1 MSDPGKFSAENDVVL
16 PSLDCDARIVMDYSI
31 NQITTC
37 SASFESDIAEWQ
49 RAGIPSIGLW
59 RRKVDEVGEQRA
71 AELIRESGLN
81 VTSVSFGGGFTGS
94 SGFQFREALSDGYQA
109 LFLAAAVGASTVVI
123 APGSRGRYTERH
135 ERRLV
140 VSAIRELATA
150 ADDFGLSLSLLPMHY
165 RLAREWTSLVSLE
178 SAAEMAGDVGRD
190 NVGIV
195 FDTYQFGRTDEIL
208 SSLEQLA
215 SLIDLVQ
222 LSDSVEEASSPY
234 DRLLPG
240 EGDLP
245 LTDFL
250 TALRENGF
258 IGDVDVQVWS
268 DSVWERPSAEVLAAV
283 RSHVDQLLAVPT
295 RISELPVSV

>member
-1 MSDPGKFSAENDVVL
+1 MSDPGKFSAEDDAVL
-16 PSLDCDARIVMDYSI
+16 PSLDCDAHIVMDYSI

-71 AELIRESGLN
+71 VELIRDSGLN
-81 VTSVSFGGGFTGS
+81 VTSLSFGGGFTGS
-94 SGFQFREALSDGYQA
+94 SGFQFREALSDGYEA
-109 LFLAAAVGASTVVI
+109 LFLAAAVGANTVVI

-140 VSAIRELATA
+140 VSAIRELAMA
-150 ADDFGLSLSLLPMHY
+150 ADDFDLTLSLLPMHC

-178 SAAEMAGDVGRD
+178 CAAEMASDIGRK

-195 FDTYQFGRTDEIL
+195 FDTYQFGRNADVL
-208 SSLEQLA
+208 ASLEQLG

-222 LSDSVEEASSPY
+222 LSDSRGELGTSY

-245 LTDFL
+245 LADFL
-250 TALRENGF
+250 TVLRKSGF
-258 IGDVDVQVWS
+258 TGDVDVQVWS
-268 DSVWERPSAEVLAAV
+268 DSVWERSTTDVLAAV

-295 RISELPVSV
+295 RVSELPVSV

>member
-1 MSDPGKFSAENDVVL
+1 MSDPGKFSAENDVAL

-109 LFLAAAVGASTVVI
+109 LFLAAAVGASTVVV

-140 VSAIRELATA
+140 VSAIRELAMA
-150 ADDFGLSLSLLPMHY
+150 ADDFGLSLSLLPMHC
-165 RLAREWTSLVSLE
+165 RLAREWTSLLSLE
-178 SAAEMAGDVGRD
+178 CAAEMAGDIGRD

-195 FDTYQFGRTDEIL
+195 FDTFQFGRTDNVL
-208 SSLEQLA
+208 LSLERLA

-222 LSDSVEEASSPY
+222 LSDSDTEASSPY

-250 TALRENGF
+250 ATLRENGF

-268 DSVWERPSAEVLAAV
+268 DSVWERPVTDVLAAV

-295 RISELPVSV
+295 RVSELPVSV

>member
-1 MSDPGKFSAENDVVL
+1 MSDPGKFSAEVDAML

-59 RRKVDEVGEQRA
+59 RRKVDEIGEQRA

-109 LFLAAAVGASTVVI
+109 LFLAAAVGANTVVI

-140 VSAIRELATA
+140 VSAIRELAMA
-150 ADDFGLSLSLLPMHY
+150 ADDFGLTLSLLPMHC
-165 RLAREWTSLVSLE
+165 RLAREWTSLISLE
-178 SAAEMAGDVGRD
+178 CAAEMAGDTGRD

-195 FDTYQFGRTDEIL
+195 FDTFQFGRADNVMD
-208 SSLEQLA
+208 SLERLA
-215 SLIDLVQ
+215 PQIDLVQ
-222 LSDSVEEASSPY
+222 LSDSLDEPSSAY
-234 DRLLPG
+234 NRLLPG
-240 EGDLP
+240 DGSLP

-250 TALRENGF
+250 ATLRENGF

-268 DSVWERPSAEVLAAV
+268 DSVWARPTTEVLAAV

-295 RISELPVSV
+295 QVSELPVSV